1 MKMIGLSIMGLGLG
15 AAGWWAHA
23 RFQGLRA
30 RPDYDPLKFM
40 DDYQT
45 NNYSEFDTELADLL
59 GSDPDMEGEWRS
71 DAPTLEDE
79 LALDEL
85 REKEAKIK
93 ALRENALGR
102 EWNMLVA
109 HWEDNEGW
117 HLDDEQYADRTGWDL
132 DYLDS
137 QE

>member
-1 MKMIGLSIMGLGLG
+1 MIGLSIMGLGLG

-40 DDYQT
+40 DDYQAH
-45 NNYSEFDTELADLL
+45 NYSEFDTELADLL

>member
-1 MKMIGLSIMGLGLG
+1 MIGLSIMGLGLG

-59 GSDPDMEGEWRS
+59 GSDPDLEGEWGPTQ
-71 DAPTLEDE
+71 PTLEDE

>member
-1 MKMIGLSIMGLGLG
+1 MRMIGLSIMGLGLG

>member
-1 MKMIGLSIMGLGLG
+1 MIGLSIMGLGLG

-23 RFQGLRA
+23 RIQGLRA
-30 RPDYDPLKFM
+30 RPSNYRDPLDFM
-40 DDYQT
+40 DNYQSH
-45 NNYSEFDTELADLL
+45 NYSEFDTELADLL
-59 GSDPDMEGEWRS
+59 GSDPDLENEWGQE
-71 DAPTLEDE
+71 APTLEDE
-79 LALDEL
+79 LALDEI
-85 REKEAKIK
+85 REREAKTRALKDK
-93 ALRENALGR
+93 ALSR
-102 EWNMLVA
+102 EWNILVA

>member
-1 MKMIGLSIMGLGLG
+1 MIGLSIMGLGLG